1 MRTTYIYMNI
11 FSNTFGRTPPARNF
25 IEITELLY
33 WKETSE
39 SLIIGKVFGW
49 YTRMKH
55 NYVR

>member
-1 MRTTYIYMNI
+1 MYLYEHFFRTL
-11 FSNTFGRTPPARNF
+11 SEEPPARNF